1 MKNVNINENDK
12 CVRVEINKYDMEIL
26 KESEKEIKNG
36 EYMKFEDAIKIIK
49 GE

>member
-1 MKNVNINENDK
+1 MKNVNVNENDK

>member
-36 EYMKFEDAIKIIK
+36 EYMKFEDAIKMIK

>member
-1 MKNVNINENDK
+1 MKNVNVNENDK
-12 CVRVEINKYDMEIL
+12 CVRIEINKYDMKIL